1 MNSGGIVIINI
12 PVNVEKIINRLEERG
27 FEAYAVGGCIRDSLM
42 NMSPS
47 DWDLC
52 TSARPDQVIS
62 CFKEYSV
69 IETGAKHGTV
79 TVRLNNQSYEITTYR
94 IDGEYLDNRRPEN
107 VHFVKSLQEDLARRD
122 FTINSMA
129 YNSCKGLA
137 DYYNG
142 CNDLKDG
149 IIRCVGK
156 ADERFKE
163 DALRIIRALRFAS
176 VLGFNIEKETSESIH
191 HNKSLLDNIAKER
204 INVELCKLL
213 LGKGVKDV
221 LLNYSDI
228 LAVIIPEIAPM
239 IGFQQNNPHHK
250 YDVWEHTIVALENSA
265 NDPIVKLAVLL
276 HDIGKPE
283 CYTCDRKG
291 IGHFYSHGEFGAVM
305 AEKILRRLKFDHQTI
320 SNVCQLVKYHDAD
333 ISESDKFIKKW
344 LNKIGIVQFE
354 RLLLV
359 KQADVMGQSE
369 YLKDK
374 KLRTIASIQCNMRK
388 ILQEKQCFTLKELA
402 VNGNDLIKIGIHDGK
417 KIGEILNWLLEQVME
432 EQLENTKGILIDA
445 VKKM

>member
-1 MNSGGIVIINI
+1 MVINI
-12 PVNVEKIINRLEERG
+12 PIDVEKIINRLQERD

-42 NMSPS
+42 DIKPS

-52 TSARPDQVIS
+52 TSARPEQVIS
-62 CFKEYSV
+62 CFEEYSV
-69 IETGAKHGTV
+69 IETGVKHGTV
-79 TVRLNNQSYEITTYR
+79 TVRLNGQSYEITTYR
-94 IDGEYLDNRRPEN
+94 IDGEYLDNRRPET

-122 FTINSMA
+122 FTINAMA
-129 YNSCKGLA
+129 YNSSKGLA
-137 DYYNG
+137 DFYGG
-142 CNDLKDG
+142 CKDLKEE

-176 VLGFNIEKETSESIH
+176 VLGFTIETETSESIH
-191 HNKSLLDNIAKER
+191 RNGTLLENIAKER

-213 LGKGVKDV
+213 TGKGIKEI
-221 LLNYSDI
+221 LKNYSDI
-228 LAVIIPEIAPM
+228 LSVIIPEIKPM

-265 NDPIVKLAVLL
+265 NDPIVKLAILL

-283 CYTCDRKG
+283 CYTCDKKG

-305 AEKILRRLKFDHQTI
+305 TEKILKRLKFDHQTI
-320 SNVCQLVKYHDAD
+320 SDVCQLIKYHDAE
-333 ISESDKFIKKW
+333 ISNSSKFIKKW
-344 LNKIGIVQFE
+344 LNKIGIIQFE

-359 KQADVMGQSE
+359 KQADVMGQSD
-369 YLKDK
+369 YLKEK
-374 KLRTIASIQCNMRK
+374 KLKMIASIQSNLK
-388 ILQEKQCFTLKELA
+388 QVLEEKQCFTLKELA
-402 VNGNDLIKIGIHDGK
+402 INGNDLIEIGIPNGR

-432 EQLENTKGILIDA
+432 EQLENTKEILINA
-445 VKKM
+445 AKNM